1 MFIWD
6 FVADKILGQI
16 VDWFYSQV
24 VGFLGNFFSEM
35 GSMGAELFEMN
46 WVRGAVFLLF
56 GLGPVCHGTG
66 GGCV

>member
-35 GSMGAELFEMN
+35 GSMCIAFCRKPLAGS
-46 WVRGAVFLLF
+46 
-56 GLGPVCHGTG
+56 
-66 GGCV
+66 

>member
-46 WVRGAVFLLF
+46 WVQSVVLLEISF
-56 GLGPVCHGTG
+56 RKWAAWALSSSR
-66 GGCV
+66 

>member
-35 GSMGAELFEMN
+35 GSMGRWFLGYAGRITSLFSLMIC
-46 WVRGAVFLLF
+46 L
-56 GLGPVCHGTG
+56 T
-66 GGCV
+66 